1 MMTPPSAFVR
11 AAGSPRI
18 AFLLMLISAAMA
30 ALVYVGEAPW
40 WFMLVALYLASQTA
54 NSVRQLRAYN
64 GWTQQWQAM
73 AGVTAAPPPRR
84 MKKHPALDNAVGM
97 VAVVALPWLASQI
110 SDRAERLLVAYLW
123 LAVCLL
129 LLFRAARGVV
139 RFFKAR
145 RTRQSKAERI
155 EIQPVSWLVDRASSS
170 PSRAEAMRQL
180 PEYSG
185 RLIGK
190 G

>member
-1 MMTPPSAFVR
+1 
-11 AAGSPRI
+11 
-18 AFLLMLISAAMA
+18 MLICAAMA

-40 WFMLVALYLASQTA
+40 WLMLAAIYIASQTA
-54 NSVRQLRAYN
+54 NSVRELRAYN
-64 GWTQQWQAM
+64 GWAERWQAM
-73 AGVTAAPPPRR
+73 AMGTAVAPPKPRR
-84 MKKHPALDNAVGM
+84 KKHPALDNAVGM
-97 VAVVALPWLASQI
+97 VAVVALPWLASQM
-110 SDRAERLLVAYLW
+110 SDRTERLLVAYLW
-123 LAVCLL
+123 LAVCVLL
-129 LLFRAARGVV
+129 IFRFVRGVV

-145 RTRQSKAERI
+145 RTQQSKAESI